1 MLRRAA
7 RRSPR
12 AGRTLAL
19 RLPSCLCRA
28 FALTAR
34 AALQALQG
42 AFSQEACGV
51 HTARTVPCRRC
62 SGVGCVRVRHVA
74 PLLLLPK
81 RPMISSQFDA
91 AAALKHFSGVLN
103 QGAPR
108 FRVHNVTVAL
118 DP

>member
-1 MLRRAA
+1 M
-7 RRSPR
+7 
-12 AGRTLAL
+12 
-19 RLPSCLCRA
+19 
-28 FALTAR
+28 
-34 AALQALQG
+34 
-42 AFSQEACGV
+42 
-51 HTARTVPCRRC
+51 
-62 SGVGCVRVRHVA
+62 RVRHVA